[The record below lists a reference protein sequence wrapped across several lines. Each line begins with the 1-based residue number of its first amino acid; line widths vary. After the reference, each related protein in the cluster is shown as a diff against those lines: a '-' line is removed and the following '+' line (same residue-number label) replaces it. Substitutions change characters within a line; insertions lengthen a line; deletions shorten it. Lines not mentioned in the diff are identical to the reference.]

1 MPLLANMPRLT
12 NYTRDDSVPKA
23 DGDVSFAG
31 VVDRGEPE
39 RVPPGFVS
47 AARNFTFADGTART
61 RRGIMLPSCF
71 RAASLAA
78 PLYGAGIFSNPN
90 GLEFILLAEAGRVVK
105 CRDGHAPQTI
115 GIPEAITGRVAIVQ
129 GFDEVL
135 LFRNSTM
142 PPWRWSGID
151 GEDFEPISQEETGD
165 GTKAIPN
172 GPDFDTRPGLRPVVV
187 NSRMVVPTGRNGIGL
202 SDIEDYTRYD
212 EAYASFN
219 LSAANDDTLAGLLPM
234 GQSGLLALKD
244 GSVALITGISAT
256 LSGIALTSVAGAP
269 GCVAGATAV
278 ATPSGVLYL
287 AERGVQRLEAANDT
301 RVAADP
307 VLTSAPIERLMR
319 RVNAQHIETACA
331 AVQGEYYFL
340 AVPYADSTRPNAI
353 YPLNLR
359 TGAWEGVHTFPT
371 GVAFDEILVS
381 DYQGERRLYGVDFT
395 NARVHLLYEGEH
407 DRVSG
412 STRVEITQSLT
423 TRGYRF
429 DMVNRKMMRRGKLH
443 IRGWWPVVSAT
454 CSTNA
459 VNDTQS
465 AASAFTPDRTKYK
478 TFGTADYDPTNENT
492 DHAEPGREDYSVE
505 PSFVLEQYGY
515 LGAIYQGPYSGTSIT
530 VALDD
535 AAMTPLQVGDKVLID
550 AGDDNDLQ
558 TVTSVGAVTSGRV
571 TYGVT
576 PAKTYA
582 DGADINFRR
591 DVSAD
596 TGIDFDL
603 EQAHQIPV
611 MMRQVG
617 TSGTITLTNTRG
629 LIALTALELEGTE
642 AQRTDTRQ

>member
-1 MPLLANMPRLT
+1 MPRLT
-12 NYTRDDSVPKA
+12 SYTRDDAQPVA

-39 RVPPGFVS
+39 RVPPGYVS
-47 AARNFTFADGTART
+47 AAQNFTFADGTART
-61 RRGIMLPSCF
+61 RKGIMLPSCF
-71 RAASLAA
+71 RAATLVA

-90 GLEFILLAEAGRVVK
+90 GLEFVLIAEASRVVK
-105 CRDGHAPQTI
+105 CRDGHSPSDI
-115 GIPEAITGRVAIVQ
+115 GIPEAITGRVTIVQ

-135 LFRNSTM
+135 LFRGPSLV
-142 PPWRWSGID
+142 PWRWSGVD

-165 GTKAIPN
+165 GTTAIPN
-172 GPDFDTRPGLRPVVV
+172 GPDFATRPGLRPVVV
-187 NSRMVVPTGRNGIGL
+187 NSRIIVPHGRNGIAV

-212 EAYASFN
+212 EAYSDFN

-244 GSVALITGISAT
+244 GSVALITGISST
-256 LSGIALTSVAGAP
+256 LSGIALTSVTGAP

-278 ATPSGVLYL
+278 ATPGGVLYL
-287 AERGVQRLEAANDT
+287 AERGVQRIEAANDT

-307 VLTSAPIERLMR
+307 TLTSAPIERLMR

-340 AVPYADSTRPNAI
+340 AVPYADSERPNAI

-359 TGAWEGVHTFPT
+359 TGAWEGVHTFPS
-371 GVAFDEILVS
+371 GVAFDELLVT

-395 NARVHLLYEGEH
+395 AARVHLLYEGSH
-407 DRVSG
+407 DRVTG

-429 DMVNRKMMRRGKLH
+429 DQVNRKMMRRGKLH
-443 IRGWWPVVSAT
+443 VRGWWPVVSAT

-459 VNDTQS
+459 VNDSQS
-465 AASAFTPDRTKYK
+465 AASSFTPDRTKYK
-478 TFGTADYDPTNENT
+478 TFGVADYVTTNAGT
-492 DHAEPGREDYSVE
+492 DHATAGREDYSVE
-505 PSFVLEQYGY
+505 PSFQLEQTGY

-530 VALDD
+530 VTLDD
-535 AAMTPLQVGDKVLID
+535 AAMTPLAVGDKVLID

-558 TVTSVGAVTSGRV
+558 TVTSVSAVTSGRV

-582 DGADINFRR
+582 DGEDVNFRR
-591 DVSAD
+591 DVSAM

-611 MMRQVG
+611 LMRQVG
-617 TSGTITLTNTRG
+617 TSGTITLSNTRG
-629 LIALTALELEGTE
+629 LIALTAIELEGTA